1 MKPDASGAH
10 VEDENVASN
19 LNLAQRQ
26 LQTDWRS
33 IYVTSLLAFCVAA
46 QFSLYFSSLWPFLQL
61 LDPTISENFFG
72 YVVGAYSFGQIIA
85 SPLVG
90 FLSNKLGKIRLPLY
104 ANLSCMFIGNAIY
117 FNLEN
122 FSTGRRYWLLLG
134 RLITGFGSSS
144 ISLLKAYTTTAS
156 VNQDR
161 SRALAFVTGGVALG
175 MTMGPTFQ
183 LLFIPLDYPG
193 VTFFNFIKLN
203 MYTAPAY
210 MACCMNMF
218 CALITKRFF
227 VENYAGIATNEDGE
241 KVRLPPYDKK
251 AIVVCHMT
259 RFAQILV
266 NSNMETLGSPLVMA
280 MFAWSRHDAVEYIA
294 AAQGIMSFLA
304 FLTYLAFIVF
314 KPERFMSF
322 RLGCFLSLIGLIVF
336 HLLTISWPF
345 LPGQVQTFH
354 QNLTETEQIGCNSDK
369 FTWCST
375 LKPVNVAVFFGS
387 YILIVGTAFPNVN
400 ICLNTLFSKIIGPR
414 RQGTQ
419 QGWLQVSGALARMFG
434 PVVAS
439 NLYSTYGPQFA
450 WGFVIAVIGTVLISW
465 FIFYQRM
472 VPLQLDKDE
481 KKALADHPSEEVTK
495 SVQSS
500 SSSS

>member
-1 MKPDASGAH
+1 MKAAETSAAH
-10 VEDENVASN
+10 VEDENVASV
-19 LNLAQRQ
+19 LNLAKRSV
-26 LQTDWRS
+26 QTDWRS

-61 LDPTISENFFG
+61 LDSTISENFFG

-90 FLSNKLGKIRLPLY
+90 FLSNKLGQIRLPLY
-104 ANLSCMFIGNAIY
+104 ANLTCMFIGNAIY

-122 FSTGRRYWLLLG
+122 FSFGRRYWLVLC

-156 VNQDR
+156 VTKDR

-193 VTFFNFIKLN
+193 FHFLGIFKVN

-210 MACCMNMF
+210 MACCMNLF
-218 CALITKRFF
+218 CALITKKFF
-227 VENYAGIATNEDGE
+227 VENYAGIVTSEDGE
-241 KVRLPPYDKK
+241 KVRLPPFDKK

-280 MFAWSRHDAVEYIA
+280 MFAWSRHEAVEYIA
-294 AAQGIMSFLA
+294 AAQVVMSFLA

-322 RLGCFLSLIGLIVF
+322 RLGCLLSLVGLIIF

-345 LPGQVQTFH
+345 LPGQIQTFH
-354 QNLTETEQIGCNSDK
+354 QSNLTETEQIGCNSAR
-369 FTWCST
+369 FTWCDT

-439 NLYSTYGPQFA
+439 NVYSTYGPQYA
-450 WGFVIAVIGTVLISW
+450 WGVVIAVIGLVLSLWIV
-465 FIFYQRM
+465 FFERM
-472 VPLQLDKDE
+472 VPLQIPKEEHKELNRPPSDE
-481 KKALADHPSEEVTK
+481 ITK
-495 SVQSS
+495 SLTSS
-500 SSSS
+500 ST